1 MKYKFVELTTVEGDL
16 TKMITDSLDEDKENG
31 WNLDDVKYSTSFDTS
46 FNKTRSCALVIMSKG
61 DEE

>member
-46 FNKTRSCALVIMSKG
+46 FNKIRSCALVIMSKG